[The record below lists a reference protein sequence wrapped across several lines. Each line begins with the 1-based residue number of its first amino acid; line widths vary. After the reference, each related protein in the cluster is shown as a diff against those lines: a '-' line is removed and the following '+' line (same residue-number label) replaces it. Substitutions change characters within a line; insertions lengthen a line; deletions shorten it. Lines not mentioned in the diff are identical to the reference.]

1 MPIQIVL
8 AALAVTCSVPLLWWS
23 LAAERTPG
31 RNARENLGVTDLR
44 QAVLHRSAS
53 ERAIRPMV
61 EALADRA
68 RRLTPSGW
76 IAALDRRRVLA
87 GQPSAWPLERV
98 LVGKMVLG
106 VGGAAVGYLMFSSN
120 RTMTWFLLWFGITA
134 LGYFTPDLLL
144 LSKGQERQA
153 EIQRELPDTLDQMTI
168 AVEAGLGF
176 DSAMARSARSGT
188 GPLAQELTRTLQ
200 EVQLGVSRSQSL
212 RHLMDRTNV
221 ADLRHF
227 VLALI
232 QAENYG
238 IPVADVLRTQA
249 AEQRTKRRQRA
260 EEHAMK
266 IPVKIVFPLV
276 LCILPAL
283 FIVILGPAAIRI
295 YDTLIGSGGL

>member
-1 MPIQIVL
+1 MPIPIMV
-8 AALAVTCSVPLLWWS
+8 AAVAVGCSLPLMWWS
-23 LAAERTPG
+23 LASGRTPG
-31 RNARENLGVTDLR
+31 RSARDNLGATDLR
-44 QAVLHRSAS
+44 QAVLARSAS
-53 ERAIRPMV
+53 ERALRPLGQF
-61 EALADRA
+61 LAERG
-68 RRLTPSGW
+68 RSLTPAGW
-76 IAALDRRRVLA
+76 AAALDRRRILA
-87 GQPSAWPLERV
+87 GQPATWPMERLLAAKV
-98 LVGKMVLG
+98 VLG
-106 VGGAAVGYLMFSSN
+106 LGGLLVGYLLFSSN
-120 RTMTWFLLWFGITA
+120 RTAMWFLLWLAVTA

-144 LSKGQERQA
+144 MSRGQERQA

-188 GPLAQELTRTLQ
+188 GPLAQEFTRTLQ
-200 EVQLGVSRSQSL
+200 EAQLGVSRSAAL
-212 RHLMDRTNV
+212 RHLMERTNV
-221 ADLRHF
+221 PDLRHF

-249 AEQRTKRRQRA
+249 AELRIKRRQRA

-266 IPVKIVFPLV
+266 IPVKIIFPVV

-295 YDTLIGSGGL
+295 YQTFAGMG